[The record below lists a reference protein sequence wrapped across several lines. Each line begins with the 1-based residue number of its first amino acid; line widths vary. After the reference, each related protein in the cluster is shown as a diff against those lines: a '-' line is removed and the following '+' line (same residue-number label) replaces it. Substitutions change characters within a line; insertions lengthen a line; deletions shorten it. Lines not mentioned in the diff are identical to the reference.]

1 MIRAEYV
8 IAKAP
13 IVKPLAHGR
22 AERGPEQPGADV
34 RVGDDSLIE
43 YYRGRQRRLA
53 WRDWWE
59 LATGLQSC
67 SCCELVDRLGA
78 GVATDGLDEVDG
90 VTAVLLV
97 AGPTPPT
104 LVATLVAMHG
114 DRGVV
119 VVVVVERTV
128 PATGTLVWLGELVQ
142 QRSEVGARQDVVD
155 RPASRRQRATHPTR
169 SPKTPVGLLVI
180 AASVSNRLRSLP
192 VSTV

>member
-1 MIRAEYV
+1 ME
-8 IAKAP
+8 
-13 IVKPLAHGR
+13 PLAHGR

-34 RVGDDSLIE
+34 GVGDDALIE
-43 YYRGRQRRLA
+43 YYRGRRCRLA

-67 SCCELVDRLGA
+67 SCRELLDRLGA

-90 VTAVLLV
+90 IAAMALV

-119 VVVVVERTV
+119 VVVIVERTV
-128 PATGTLVWLGELVQ
+128 PATGTLVGLGELVQ
-142 QRSEVGARQDVVD
+142 QRSEVGARQNVVD
-155 RPASRRQRATHPTR
+155 RPASRRRRATHPTR
-169 SPKTPVGLLVI
+169 SPKTRSDDRLVI
-180 AASVSNRLRSLP
+180 AASVSNSLRSLP